1 MGTLPTVAIVVYEAV
16 LHNKNPRIPAALT
29 DHRFAIVV
37 AGHDHESAVGNWLRC
52 CGLGWMKSA

>member
-37 AGHDHESAVGNWLRC
+37 AGHDHESAVGN
-52 CGLGWMKSA
+52 